1 MFLLFERVLNTADAP
16 ETVKAENDDV
26 DKDTAEACNGVDKY
40 VTGARIAADNGEL
53 MHLVEGAVNGGKD
66 NWIKDLSILREA
78 YWMEALN
85 EASTAIAEGAK
96 EEEMGELASDF
107 VGEAE
112 ECGETSG
119 FSIGDVAVVSRK
131 RPD

>member
-1 MFLLFERVLNTADAP
+1 MFLLLKRVLHAADAP
-16 ETVKAENDDV
+16 EAIDAENDDV
-26 DKDTAEACNGVDKY
+26 DKDTAEACNGVDKH
-40 VTGARIAADNGEL
+40 VAGARIAADNGEL

-66 NWIKDLSILREA
+66 NWIKDLSILWEA

-85 EASTAIAEGAK
+85 EASTAIAEGTK

-112 ECGETSG
+112 ERGETGG
-119 FSIGDVAVVSRK
+119 FCVRDVAVVGRK

>member
-1 MFLLFERVLNTADAP
+1 MNLLLKRVLHAADAP
-16 ETVKAENDDV
+16 EAVEAENDDI
-26 DKDTAEACNGVDKY
+26 DEDAAEASNRIDEY
-40 VTGARIAADNGEL
+40 VTGARIATDNGEL

-66 NWIKDLSILREA
+66 NWIKDLSILWEA

-85 EASTAIAEGAK
+85 EASTAIAEGAE

-112 ECGETSG
+112 ERGETGG
-119 FSIGDVAVVSRK
+119 FCVRDVAVVSRK